1 MTAVTEKT
9 TSLNFSD
16 NGMGRIGQ
24 YISRARQFIAD
35 DIWKVNLEELSRAKA
50 KTVKYIK
57 ILIITIKTFSA
68 EKIGFQAVALS
79 FFGTMAV
86 VPFVAVAFAV
96 TDGFGLSD
104 KLRQLLY
111 ANFDGYQEIIDTV
124 LTYANNIIE
133 ASQSNAMG
141 LVSALVFVWLIIWM
155 MMCVERVFNNVWRV
169 RKSRNFF
176 KRLGFYL
183 LILFIAP
190 FIVLLFFSGSIIY
203 TDALKGIG
211 LGVAYFDTI
220 SSVLAWAI
228 FYVIATL
235 TFSAMYKFIPNYKVK
250 YSHAFRAAVISAA
263 AFTVLQYLYLETQVF
278 VTRLNMV
285 YGAVAAI
292 PLFMFWLNFGWFIIM
307 FGAEL
312 SYAFQNV
319 NNYNLE

>member
-1 MTAVTEKT
+1 MNRLRHYSEIV
-9 TSLNFSD
+9 
-16 NGMGRIGQ
+16 
-24 YISRARQFIAD
+24 RQFFAQ

-50 KTVKYIK
+50 KTIKYIK
-57 ILIITIKTFSA
+57 VLLITIKTFSA

-104 KLRQLLY
+104 KLRELLY
-111 ANFDGYQEIIDTV
+111 ANFDGHQEIIDTL
-124 LTYANNIIE
+124 LTYANNIIT
-133 ASQSNAMG
+133 ASQSNAVG
-141 LVSALVFVWLIIWM
+141 LISALVFVWLIIWM

-176 KRLGFYL
+176 KRFGFYL

-190 FIVLLFFSGSIIY
+190 FIVMLFFSGSIIY
-203 TDALKGIG
+203 TNAFKSIG
-211 LGVAYFDTI
+211 LGVAYFDTL
-220 SSVLAWAI
+220 SSMLAWLI

-235 TFSAMYKFIPNYKVK
+235 TFSAMYKFIPNYKVR
-250 YSHAFRAAVISAA
+250 YSHALRAAAISAVV
-263 AFTVLQYLYLETQVF
+263 FTLLQYLYLETQVF
-278 VTRLNMV
+278 VTMLNMV
-285 YGAVAAI
+285 YGAVSAI
-292 PLFMFWLNFGWFIIM
+292 PLFMFWMNFGWFIIL

>member
-1 MTAVTEKT
+1 
-9 TSLNFSD
+9 
-16 NGMGRIGQ
+16 MGRIGQ

-141 LVSALVFVWLIIWM
+141 LVSALLFTWLIFWM
-155 MMCVERVFNNVWRV
+155 MFSVERVFNNVWKV
-169 RKSRNFF
+169 HKSRNIF
-176 KRLGFYL
+176 KRFSFYI
-183 LILFIAP
+183 LILTISP
-190 FIVLLFFSGSIIY
+190 FIIMLFFSGSIIY
-203 TDALKGIG
+203 SNLLENIG
-211 LGVAYFDTI
+211 LDLKSMETF
-220 SSVLAWAI
+220 SSFLGWVI
-228 FYVIATL
+228 FYIVATF
-235 TFSAMYKFIPNYKVK
+235 TFSAMYKFIPNARVM
-250 YSHAFRAAVISAA
+250 YSNALRSAAISAL
-263 AFTVLQYLYLETQVF
+263 AFTLLQYLYLGTQVF

-292 PLFMFWLNFGWFIIM
+292 PLFMFWMNFGWFIIL

-312 SYAFQNV
+312 SYAYQHV
-319 NNYNLE
+319 DNYNIDN